1 MVQPLQSV
9 TTDSGSLVWLPPL
22 RPLSLAFWEVE
33 EAASAESLRLL
44 TALGALPLGG
54 LDGVI
59 APRFLSGSGVPPL
72 GPTGGPSAVGG
83 GISSGSGD
91 WDREA
96 LSLAASAT
104 TFSLMSV
111 LELAPGPHSTTTA

>member
-1 MVQPLQSV
+1 MRMQPLQSV

-59 APRFLSGSGVPPL
+59 APRFFLGSG
-72 GPTGGPSAVGG
+72 VGG

-111 LELAPGPHSTTTA
+111 LELAPGPHSTTTP